1 MKMSEFKTI
10 ETQEELDNIVKERIR
25 REREKF
31 ADYDDLKKRVSELE
45 TENRALKSTV
55 EDNKQTR
62 AGLDAQITELQGQ
75 VSNYETASLRTR
87 IALQNGLP
95 YDLADRLQGADEEAL
110 RADAERLAGF
120 MRPATP
126 QAPLRDTEP
135 AMGDDKT
142 MQMKQMH
149 RELLPNAQYK
159 L

>member
-1 MKMSEFKTI
+1 MSEFKTI

-31 ADYDDLKKRVSELE
+31 GDYDDLKKRVSELE
-45 TENRALKSTV
+45 TENSALKSTV

-62 AGLDAQITELQGQ
+62 AELDAQITELQGQ

-110 RADAERLAGF
+110 KADAERLAGF
-120 MRPATP
+120 MRPATH

-135 AMGDDKT
+135 PIGDDKT
-142 MQMKQMH
+142 MQMKQML
-149 RELLPNAQYK
+149 RELQPK
-159 L
+159 GE

>member
-31 ADYDDLKKRVSELE
+31 GDYDELKKRVSELE
-45 TENRALKSTV
+45 SENSALKSTV
-55 EDNKQTR
+55 EDDKETR

-110 RADAERLAGF
+110 KADAERLAGF

-126 QAPLRDTEP
+126 PAPLRDTEP
-135 AMGDDKT
+135 AIGDDKT
-142 MQMKQMH
+142 TQMKQML
-149 RELLPNAQYK
+149 RELQPK
-159 L
+159 GE

>member
-10 ETQEELDNIVKERIR
+10 ETQEELDNIVKERLR

-31 ADYDDLKKRVSELE
+31 GDYDDLKKRVSELE
-45 TENRALKSTV
+45 SENSALKSTV
-55 EDNKQTR
+55 EEDKQTR

-120 MRPATP
+120 MRPTTP

-135 AMGDDKT
+135 PIGDDKT
-142 MQMKQMH
+142 MQMKQML
-149 RELLPNAQYK
+149 RELQPK
-159 L
+159 GE

>member
-1 MKMSEFKTI
+1 MSEFKTI

-31 ADYDDLKKRVSELE
+31 SDYDELKKRVSELE
-45 TENRALKSTV
+45 SENSALKSTV
-55 EDNKQTR
+55 EDDKQTR

-75 VSNYETASLRTR
+75 VSNYETANLRTR

-110 RADAERLAGF
+110 KADAERLAGF
-120 MRPATP
+120 MRPATH

-135 AMGDDKT
+135 PIGDDKT
-142 MQMKQMH
+142 MQMKQML
-149 RELLPNAQYK
+149 RELQPK
-159 L
+159 GE

>member
-31 ADYDDLKKRVSELE
+31 GDYDDLKKRVSELE
-45 TENRALKSTV
+45 TENSALKSTV

-62 AGLDAQITELQGQ
+62 AELDAQITELQGQ

-110 RADAERLAGF
+110 KADAERLAGF
-120 MRPATP
+120 MRPATH

-135 AMGDDKT
+135 PIGDDKT
-142 MQMKQMH
+142 MQMKQML
-149 RELLPNAQYK
+149 RELQPK
-159 L
+159 GE

>member
-31 ADYDDLKKRVSELE
+31 GDYDELKKRVSELE
-45 TENRALKSTV
+45 SENSALKSTV
-55 EDNKQTR
+55 EDDKQTR
-62 AGLDAQITELQGQ
+62 AELDAQITELQGQ

-126 QAPLRDTEP
+126 PAPLRDTEP
-135 AMGDDKT
+135 AMSDDKT
-142 MQMKQMH
+142 MQMKQML
-149 RELLPNAQYK
+149 RELQPK
-159 L
+159 GE

>member
-31 ADYDDLKKRVSELE
+31 GDYDDLKKRVSELE
-45 TENRALKSTV
+45 TENSALKSTV

-62 AGLDAQITELQGQ
+62 AELDAQITELQGQ

-120 MRPATP
+120 MRPPTP

-135 AMGDDKT
+135 TMGDDKT
-142 MQMKQMH
+142 IQMKQMLH
-149 RELLPNAQYK
+149 ELQPK
-159 L
+159 GE

>member
-10 ETQEELDNIVKERIR
+10 ETQEELDNIVKERLR

-31 ADYDDLKKRVSELE
+31 GDYDDLKKRVSELE
-45 TENRALKSTV
+45 SENGALKATV
-55 EDNKQTR
+55 EETKQTI
-62 AGLDAQITELQGQ
+62 AKSDAQITELQGQ

-110 RADAERLAGF
+110 KADAERLAGF

-135 AMGDDKT
+135 AIGDDKT
-142 MQMKQMH
+142 MQMKQML
-149 RELLPNAQYK
+149 RDLQPKGE
-159 L
+159 

>member
-10 ETQEELDNIVKERIR
+10 ETQEELDNILKERLR

-31 ADYDDLKKRVSELE
+31 GDYDDLKKRVSELE
-45 TENRALKSTV
+45 SENSALKSTV
-55 EDNKQTR
+55 EDDKQTR

-126 QAPLRDTEP
+126 PAPLRDTEP
-135 AMGDDKT
+135 AMSDDKT
-142 MQMKQMH
+142 MQMKQML
-149 RELLPNAQYK
+149 RELQPK
-159 L
+159 GE

>member
-10 ETQEELDNIVKERIR
+10 ETQEELDNIVKERLR

-31 ADYDDLKKRVSELE
+31 GDYDDLKKRVSELE
-45 TENRALKSTV
+45 SENGALKATV
-55 EDNKQTR
+55 EETKQTI
-62 AGLDAQITELQGQ
+62 AKSDAQITELQGQ

-110 RADAERLAGF
+110 RADADRLAGF

-135 AMGDDKT
+135 AIGDDKT
-142 MQMKQMH
+142 MQMKQML
-149 RELLPNAQYK
+149 RDLQPKGE
-159 L
+159 

>member
-31 ADYDDLKKRVSELE
+31 GDYDDLKKRVSELE
-45 TENRALKSTV
+45 SENSALKSTV
-55 EDNKQTR
+55 EDDKQTR

-75 VSNYETASLRTR
+75 VSNYETANLRTR

-110 RADAERLAGF
+110 RADAERLASF

-135 AMGDDKT
+135 PIGDNKE
-142 MQMKQMH
+142 MQMKQMLH
-149 RELLPNAQYK
+149 ELQPK
-159 L
+159 GE

>member
-31 ADYDDLKKRVSELE
+31 GDYDELKKRVSELE
-45 TENRALKSTV
+45 SENSALKSTV
-55 EDNKQTR
+55 EDDKQTR

-75 VSNYETASLRTR
+75 VSNYEIASLRTR

-110 RADAERLAGF
+110 KADAERLAGF

-126 QAPLRDTEP
+126 PAPLRDTEP
-135 AMGDDKT
+135 AIGDDKT
-142 MQMKQMH
+142 TQMKQML
-149 RELLPNAQYK
+149 RELQPK
-159 L
+159 GE

>member
-10 ETQEELDNIVKERIR
+10 ETQEELDNIVKERLR
-25 REREKF
+25 RERDKF
-31 ADYDDLKKRVSELE
+31 GDYDDLKKRVSELE
-45 TENRALKSTV
+45 SENGALKATV
-55 EDNKQTR
+55 EETKQTI
-62 AGLDAQITELQGQ
+62 AKSDVQITELQGQ

-135 AMGDDKT
+135 AIGDDKT
-142 MQMKQMH
+142 MQMKQML
-149 RELLPNAQYK
+149 RELQPK
-159 L
+159 GE

>member
-31 ADYDDLKKRVSELE
+31 GDYDDLKKRVSELE
-45 TENRALKSTV
+45 SENSALKSTV
-55 EDNKQTR
+55 EDDKQTR

-75 VSNYETASLRTR
+75 VSNYETANLRTR

-120 MRPATP
+120 MRPVTP

-135 AMGDDKT
+135 PIGDNKE
-142 MQMKQMH
+142 MQMKQMLH
-149 RELLPNAQYK
+149 ELQPK
-159 L
+159 GE

>member
-10 ETQEELDNIVKERIR
+10 ETQEELDNIVKERLR

-31 ADYDDLKKRVSELE
+31 GDYDDLKKRVSELE
-45 TENRALKSTV
+45 SENGALKATV
-55 EDNKQTR
+55 EETKQTI
-62 AGLDAQITELQGQ
+62 AKSDAQITELQGQ

-110 RADAERLAGF
+110 KADAERLAGF
-120 MRPATP
+120 MRPATH

-135 AMGDDKT
+135 AIGDDKT
-142 MQMKQMH
+142 MQMKQML
-149 RELLPNAQYK
+149 RELQPK
-159 L
+159 GE

>member
-10 ETQEELDNIVKERIR
+10 ETQEELDNIVKERLR

-31 ADYDDLKKRVSELE
+31 GDYEELKNRVSELE
-45 TENRALKSTV
+45 TENGTLKTSI
-55 EDNKQTR
+55 EENKRTITESE
-62 AGLDAQITELQGQ
+62 AQITDLQGQ

-110 RADAERLAGF
+110 KADAERLAGF
-120 MRPATP
+120 MRPAIT

-142 MQMKQMH
+142 MQMKQML
-149 RELLPNAQYK
+149 RELLPK
-159 L
+159 GE

>member
-10 ETQEELDNIVKERIR
+10 KTQEELDNIVKERIR

-31 ADYDDLKKRVSELE
+31 GDYDDLKKRVSELE
-45 TENRALKSTV
+45 SENGALKATV
-55 EDNKQTR
+55 EETKQTI
-62 AGLDAQITELQGQ
+62 AESDAQITELQGQ

-110 RADAERLAGF
+110 KADAERLAGF

-135 AMGDDKT
+135 PIGDDKT
-142 MQMKQMH
+142 VQMKQML
-149 RELLPNAQYK
+149 RELQPK
-159 L
+159 GE

>member
-1 MKMSEFKTI
+1 MSEFKTI

-31 ADYDDLKKRVSELE
+31 ADYDELKKRVSELE
-45 TENRALKSTV
+45 TENGALKDTV
-55 EDNKQTR
+55 EETKQTI
-62 AGLDAQITELQGQ
+62 AESDARITELQGQ

-135 AMGDDKT
+135 PIGDDKT
-142 MQMKQMH
+142 MQMKQML
-149 RELLPNAQYK
+149 RDLQLKGE
-159 L
+159 

>member
-1 MKMSEFKTI
+1 MSEFKTI

-31 ADYDDLKKRVSELE
+31 GDYDDLKKRVSELE
-45 TENRALKSTV
+45 SENGALKATV
-55 EDNKQTR
+55 EETKQTI
-62 AGLDAQITELQGQ
+62 AKSDAQITELQGQ

-110 RADAERLAGF
+110 KADAERLAGF
-120 MRPATP
+120 MRPATHK
-126 QAPLRDTEP
+126 APLRDTEP

-142 MQMKQMH
+142 MQMKQML
-149 RELLPNAQYK
+149 RELLPK
-159 L
+159 GE

>member
-1 MKMSEFKTI
+1 MSEFKTI

-31 ADYDDLKKRVSELE
+31 GDYDELKKRVSELE
-45 TENRALKSTV
+45 SENSALKSTV
-55 EDNKQTR
+55 EDDKQTR

-110 RADAERLAGF
+110 KADAERLAGF
-120 MRPATP
+120 IRPATP
-126 QAPLRDTEP
+126 PAPLRDTEP
-135 AMGDDKT
+135 AIGDDKT
-142 MQMKQMH
+142 TQMKQML
-149 RELLPNAQYK
+149 RELQPK
-159 L
+159 GE

>member
-1 MKMSEFKTI
+1 MSEFKTI
-10 ETQEELDNIVKERIR
+10 ETQEELDNIVKERLR

-31 ADYDDLKKRVSELE
+31 GDYEELKNRVSELE
-45 TENRALKSTV
+45 TENGTLKTSI
-55 EDNKQTR
+55 EENKRTITESE
-62 AGLDAQITELQGQ
+62 AQITDLQGQ

-110 RADAERLAGF
+110 KADAERLAGF

-135 AMGDDKT
+135 PIGDNKE
-142 MQMKQMH
+142 MQMKQML
-149 RELLPNAQYK
+149 RDLQPKGE
-159 L
+159 

>member
-1 MKMSEFKTI
+1 MSEFKTI
-10 ETQEELDNIVKERIR
+10 ETQEELDNIVKERLR

-31 ADYDDLKKRVSELE
+31 GDYDELKKRVSELE
-45 TENRALKSTV
+45 SENGALKATV
-55 EDNKQTR
+55 EETKQTI
-62 AGLDAQITELQGQ
+62 AKSDAQITELQGQ
-75 VSNYETASLRTR
+75 VSNYKTASLRTR

-95 YDLADRLQGADEEAL
+95 YDLADRLQGTDEEAL

-142 MQMKQMH
+142 IQMKQML
-149 RELLPNAQYK
+149 RDLQPKGE
-159 L
+159 

>member
-1 MKMSEFKTI
+1 MK
-10 ETQEELDNIVKERIR
+10 
-25 REREKF
+25 
-31 ADYDDLKKRVSELE
+31 A
-45 TENRALKSTV
+45 TV
-55 EDNKQTR
+55 EETKQTI
-62 AGLDAQITELQGQ
+62 AKSDAQITELQGQ

-135 AMGDDKT
+135 AIGDDKT
-142 MQMKQMH
+142 MQMKQML
-149 RELLPNAQYK
+149 RELQPK
-159 L
+159 GE

>member
-1 MKMSEFKTI
+1 MSEFKTI

-31 ADYDDLKKRVSELE
+31 GDYDDLKKRVSELE
-45 TENRALKSTV
+45 SENGALKATA
-55 EDNKQTR
+55 EETKQTI
-62 AGLDAQITELQGQ
+62 AESDARITELQGQ

-135 AMGDDKT
+135 PIGDDKT
-142 MQMKQMH
+142 MQMKQML
-149 RELLPNAQYK
+149 RDLQPKGE
-159 L
+159 

>member
-10 ETQEELDNIVKERIR
+10 ETQEELDNIVKERLR

-31 ADYDDLKKRVSELE
+31 GDYDDLKKRVSELE
-45 TENRALKSTV
+45 SENGALRATV
-55 EDNKQTR
+55 EETKQTI
-62 AGLDAQITELQGQ
+62 AKSDAQITELQGQ

-135 AMGDDKT
+135 AIGDDKT
-142 MQMKQMH
+142 MQMKQML
-149 RELLPNAQYK
+149 RDLQPKGE
-159 L
+159 

>member
-31 ADYDDLKKRVSELE
+31 GDYDDLKKRVSELE
-45 TENRALKSTV
+45 SENGALKATV
-55 EDNKQTR
+55 EETKQTI
-62 AGLDAQITELQGQ
+62 AESDAQITELQGQ

-95 YDLADRLQGADEEAL
+95 YDLADRLQGSDEEAL
-110 RADAERLAGF
+110 KADAERLAGF
-120 MRPATP
+120 MRPATH

-135 AMGDDKT
+135 PIGDDKT
-142 MQMKQMH
+142 MQMKQML
-149 RELLPNAQYK
+149 RELQPK
-159 L
+159 GE

>member
-1 MKMSEFKTI
+1 MSEFKTI

-31 ADYDDLKKRVSELE
+31 GDYDELKKRVSELE
-45 TENRALKSTV
+45 SENSALKSTV
-55 EDNKQTR
+55 EDDKETR

-110 RADAERLAGF
+110 KADAERLAGF

-126 QAPLRDTEP
+126 PAPLRDTEP
-135 AMGDDKT
+135 AIGDDKT
-142 MQMKQMH
+142 TQMKQML
-149 RELLPNAQYK
+149 RELQPK
-159 L
+159 GE